1 MSQRTLLIE
10 DDRLSSENQLD
21 EINQGFDESSNN
33 EDQSY
38 TNKTTS
44 NETRVDELSSSKE
57 QNSSDEIPPK
67 IDRLTDV
74 ILDLKW
80 KTRDMIILILNQFS
94 ALLKGKIV
102 SNQYKER
109 LVEENNELI
118 LILINLGLC
127 LSDRPDGG
135 RKCDEN
141 EISSDQNGGDDQRF
155 KKDEKKK
162 IRLCESATANEL
174 VLELG
179 QEARIQ
185 IIDQLITNQN
195 VAITLNDS
203 VVTEIKNNLVEEN
216 KKLIKSL
223 LDLPVDH
230 MYCDRKDNEIDEA
243 IVVEGKPFGSKF

>member
-1 MSQRTLLIE
+1 M
-10 DDRLSSENQLD
+10 
-21 EINQGFDESSNN
+21 
-33 EDQSY
+33 
-38 TNKTTS
+38 
-44 NETRVDELSSSKE
+44 
-57 QNSSDEIPPK
+57 
-67 IDRLTDV
+67 
-74 ILDLKW
+74 
-80 KTRDMIILILNQFS
+80 ILNQFS

-109 LVEENNELI
+109 LVEDNNELI

-195 VAITLNDS
+195 VAITLSDS
-203 VVTEIKNNLVEEN
+203 VVTEIKNNLVDEN

-243 IVVEGKPFGSKF
+243 IVVEGKLFASKF